1 MLQRSCWRC
10 GWPTSCG
17 TGPASPSKFASR
29 RTAVHCAASGNLQV
43 RDALRAEEGQHA
55 AAAAVGLPVVK
66 HALSAGEAHTCIADT
81 MHRVWHSRARVRATE
96 TRKRRTHR
104 VLACVRQSHQ
114 HRALLDDEPLVA
126 AQAQASSAVAA
137 GPARHEDTSRRCGAA
152 GAVVHRLLDRARAAD
167 LVSISRGKAGKEFA
181 ALWAV
186 YTGPIKAFAGQAK
199 RPDLAVCVASGV
211 VDICVDVVVAFAAA
225 GLEGLRDANPGML
238 CVALGYLSVCG
249 TQPGCETKIRSAA
262 TAIAFCLENS
272 LDFMEKLSVTTGSMA
287 AKVCCSVFGRDEGG
301 SEFAFTRHHID
312 IIRAQV

>member
-137 GPARHEDTSRRCGAA
+137 GPARHEDASRRCGAA

-167 LVSISRGKAGKEFA
+167 LVSISRGKAGRGR
-181 ALWAV
+181 ALARGLVGGLQWA
-186 YTGPIKAFAGQAK
+186 
-199 RPDLAVCVASGV
+199 S
-211 VDICVDVVVAFAAA
+211 
-225 GLEGLRDANPGML
+225 EGFRWP
-238 CVALGYLSVCG
+238 
-249 TQPGCETKIRSAA
+249 
-262 TAIAFCLENS
+262 
-272 LDFMEKLSVTTGSMA
+272 
-287 AKVCCSVFGRDEGG
+287 GG
-301 SEFAFTRHHID
+301 SPRPRRVRRFRHVRHLRRD
-312 IIRAQV
+312 RGCFRGSGPRRPARHEPRHSGSTAGWC